1 VSHREDLLEAA
12 IRCLYEKG
20 YARTTARD
28 LVAESGTNLGSI
40 GYHFGSKE
48 RLMDEALMVAFHRW
62 LDPIV
67 DQYLEPGPETLVE
80 RFRDG
85 VADFVESLERN
96 RPLVVACFEALAQ
109 VERSS
114 ELRRDLAASYE
125 DWRRAMGEGIERLA
139 GAGEGEGR
147 AIASLVM
154 AISDGFM
161 IQWLLD
167 PSSVPDLDRVVAD
180 AFRLVPLALGEG
192 GRAATG

>member
-48 RLMDEALMVAFHRW
+48 RLMDEALMLAFHRW

-67 DQYLEPGPETLVE
+67 EQYLQPGPETLVE

-85 VADFVESLERN
+85 VADFVDSLERN

-114 ELRRDLAASYE
+114 DLRRDLAASYE

-139 GAGEGEGR
+139 GAEQGEGR

-167 PSSVPDLDRVVAD
+167 PASVPELDRVVAD
-180 AFRLVPLALGEG
+180 AVKLVPLALGEA
-192 GRAATG
+192 GRTATG

>member
-1 VSHREDLLEAA
+1 MSHREDLLEAA

-40 GYHFGSKE
+40 GYHYGSKE
-48 RLMDEALMVAFHRW
+48 RLMNEALMVAFHRW

-67 DQYLEPGPETLVE
+67 EHYLEPGPETLVD

-85 VADFVESLERN
+85 VADFVDSLERN

-109 VERSS
+109 VERSR

-139 GAGEGEGR
+139 GAEDGDGR

-167 PSSVPDLDRVVAD
+167 PASVPDLDQVVAD
-180 AFRLVPLALGEG
+180 ARRLVPLALGEAG
-192 GRAATG
+192 PAG

>member
-67 DQYLEPGPETLVE
+67 EQYLQPGPETLVE

-85 VADFVESLERN
+85 VADFVDSLERN

-114 ELRRDLAASYE
+114 DLRRDLAASYE

-139 GAGEGEGR
+139 GAEQGEGR

-167 PSSVPDLDRVVAD
+167 PASVPELDRVVAD
-180 AFRLVPLALGEG
+180 AVKLVPLALGEA
-192 GRAATG
+192 GRTATG